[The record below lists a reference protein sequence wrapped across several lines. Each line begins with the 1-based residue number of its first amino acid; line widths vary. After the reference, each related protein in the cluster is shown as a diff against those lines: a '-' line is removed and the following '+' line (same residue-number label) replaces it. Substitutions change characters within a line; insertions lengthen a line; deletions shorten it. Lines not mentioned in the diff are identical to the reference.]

1 MGLYCIW
8 NKKANVESGVMDYC
22 VTSAKY
28 YATKDINEQIDLLG
42 KLCQMHPELKSP
54 KEWLGYCYC
63 QAGMWNNVIACLE
76 TVEATYLLAQV
87 DLYFDLAWAHGK
99 VKEYKEEAEYYQKAL
114 ELDKTIPFALNN
126 YGYAIY
132 KQKKYQAARDV
143 FMQCIEEKKDMPYAG
158 NNYVKCLLA
167 LGRYKDAKDFIK
179 STDLKISKTIQDQVK
194 KRHLLIRD

>member
-1 MGLYCIW
+1 MLFR
-8 NKKANVESGVMDYC
+8 S
-22 VTSAKY
+22 
-28 YATKDINEQIDLLG
+28 
-42 KLCQMHPELKSP
+42 
-54 KEWLGYCYC
+54 
-63 QAGMWNNVIACLE
+63 
-76 TVEATYLLAQV
+76 
-87 DLYFDLAWAHGK
+87 
-99 VKEYKEEAEYYQKAL
+99 EAEYYQKAL

-194 KRHLLIRD
+194 KKASTNQRLKKETEEVAEEFKDSEVDSQAEPKNSAKLEQFSNEKLLEDELTARIESGYKKIPQITDFTDENGTDHMKQVVQENYERIKAEAGQIGRAHV